1 MLLVGLIAYTFM
13 SAELP
18 LEKNSLKHNIDF
30 QGSKILLCPI
40 GETKKSLIFAQK
52 RICDKR
58 AERERTE
65 KRIVSRATPES
76 AF

>member
-1 MLLVGLIAYTFM
+1 M
-13 SAELP
+13 SAEPP
-18 LEKNSLKHNIDF
+18 LKNSSLKHNIDF

-40 GETKKSLIFAQK
+40 GEKKSLIFAQK
-52 RICDKR
+52 RIICD
-58 AERERTE
+58 ERERTE